1 MKRLWPVCIGVI
13 GFLLAATITVYPL
26 VSNHYAEQNK
36 SLVLTE
42 YAQAVQT
49 LEEDNLTE
57 LLTAAREYNA
67 SLAPGTIS
75 MEGAFMQEALIAA
88 SEDYY
93 ELLSVNVDGIMGY
106 VEIPKIAVYLP
117 IYHGTDSDALDHG
130 AGHLLG
136 SSLPVGGDGTHTVIT
151 GHSGMAR
158 QKMFSDLDQVKVG
171 DVFYLHVLNETL
183 AYEVDQIKIVLPNNT
198 SYLGIERG
206 QDYCTL
212 VTCTPY
218 AVNTHRLLVRG
229 HRVPYAEEVAEMEEQ
244 PEAEP
249 VKSTWTAEYI
259 KGIALGLVAVILILI
274 VIGVL
279 TNFGRRGKHER
290 R

>member
-13 GFLLAATITVYPL
+13 GFLLAAAITVYPL

-49 LEEDNLTE
+49 LEEDNVAE
-57 LLTAAREYNA
+57 LLTTAREYNA

-75 MEGAFMQEALIAA
+75 MEGAFTQEALIAA

-93 ELLSVNVDGIMGY
+93 ELLSVNADGIMGY
-106 VEIPKIAVYLP
+106 VEIPRIAVYLP

-151 GHSGMAR
+151 VHSGMAR

-183 AYEVDQIKIVLPNNT
+183 AYEAD
-198 SYLGIERG
+198 
-206 QDYCTL
+206 
-212 VTCTPY
+212 
-218 AVNTHRLLVRG
+218 
-229 HRVPYAEEVAEMEEQ
+229 
-244 PEAEP
+244 
-249 VKSTWTAEYI
+249 
-259 KGIALGLVAVILILI
+259 
-274 VIGVL
+274 
-279 TNFGRRGKHER
+279 
-290 R
+290 